1 VYRLNYDVLL
11 VKYVLDR
18 RLLFT
23 DTDSLWYHV
32 KTEDLN
38 GVLRLSRTS
47 WTRKNY
53 PKDSENDVVK
63 ALYSL

>member
-1 VYRLNYDVLL
+1 VYRLNYDVML
-11 VKYVLDR
+11 VKYVLDC

-32 KTEDLN
+32 KTEDLY

-53 PKDSENDVVK
+53 PKDSENDVMK